1 MEKRMKQQQ
10 VPQRFALATLAT
22 LASAGWLV
30 LTVVAPAA

>member
-1 MEKRMKQQQ
+1 MENRMKQQH

-30 LTVVAPAA
+30 LTVVMPAI